1 MARESR
7 TTEVDPYAGLRTRT
21 HWKPADAARVL
32 GEWSRSGEALGAF
45 ALRHRLGLERLK
57 RWRKRLGTTGADAP
71 RAERM
76 GTRLVP
82 VVVRSPAPLMALEPP
97 AARAFA
103 VSVVVDTVRVEVADA
118 HGTDPRWVAALVN
131 ELRGG
136 RS

>member
-7 TTEVDPYAGLRTRT
+7 TTEVDPYAGLRTRA
-21 HWKPADAARVL
+21 HWKPARVL
-32 GEWSRSGEALGAF
+32 GAWSRSGEALGAF

-71 RAERM
+71 SAERRE
-76 GTRLVP
+76 TRLVP
-82 VVVRSPAPLMALEPP
+82 VVVRSPAPLVALEP

-118 HGTDPRWVAALVN
+118 HGTDPRWVAALVS